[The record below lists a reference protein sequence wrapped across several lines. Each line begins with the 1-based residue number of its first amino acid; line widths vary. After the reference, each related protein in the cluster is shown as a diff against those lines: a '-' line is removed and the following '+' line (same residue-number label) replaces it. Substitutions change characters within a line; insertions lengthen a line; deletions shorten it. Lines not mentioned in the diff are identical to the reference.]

1 MFDEPAKT
9 DDYRQLYL
17 QTKANVQVFI
27 KGVQTELIRIMAQYK
42 EEKDQLIMENQA
54 LKQQLDQTHLR

>member
-1 MFDEPAKT
+1 MSSNQVERCLRGRRMFDEPAKT

-27 KGVQTELIRIMAQYK
+27 KGV
-42 EEKDQLIMENQA
+42 
-54 LKQQLDQTHLR
+54 